1 MFHRAV
7 KIPVA
12 TGSRLE
18 TVSYPGVTLR
28 AMTSAQ
34 GSITADEAPDD
45 QPSGPL
51 TIAQI
56 AEHVGVSLATVSKVV
71 NGRLDV
77 APETREQVESLIRRR
92 GYRRQKRASRP
103 APLLEIVFHEVRGE
117 YGVEIFNG
125 VQQVAREHHLGV
137 VISEL
142 QGRHTPG
149 RGWFEDVLAR
159 RPTGVIAVYSGLTD
173 DQTEQ
178 LRGRGIPLVLLDP
191 TGEPGHELPSVAAS
205 NWNGG
210 VAATRHLLQLGHR
223 RIGVITGPEGLLA
236 SRARLD
242 GYRAAMD
249 MAGVPI
255 DPEIVRVGA
264 FAIKDGLTH
273 TRELLRLPD
282 PPTAVFA
289 CNDGMAYGVYQA
301 VAEAGLRVP
310 DDLSV
315 VGFDDMPP
323 ASWIIPPLTT
333 IHQPLLKM
341 GTAAATMAVAL
352 ARGESLPFEHVE
364 LATQLISRASTA
376 PPTNRRR

>member
-1 MFHRAV
+1 
-7 KIPVA
+7 
-12 TGSRLE
+12 
-18 TVSYPGVTLR
+18 
-28 AMTSAQ
+28 MTSAP
-34 GSITADEAPDD
+34 GSVRANEAPDEP
-45 QPSGPL
+45 PSGPL

-71 NGRLDV
+71 NGRFDV
-77 APETREQVESLIRRR
+77 AADTREQVESLIRRH

-149 RGWFEDVLAR
+149 RGWVEDVLAR
-159 RPTGVIAVYSGLTD
+159 RPTGVIAVYSSLTD
-173 DQTEQ
+173 DQTDQ

-191 TGEPGHELPSVAAS
+191 TGETGHTSPSVAAS

-210 VAATRHLLQLGHR
+210 LSATRHLLHLGHQ
-223 RIGVITGPEGLLA
+223 RIAVITGPEGLLA

-242 GYRAAMD
+242 GHRAAMD
-249 MAGVPI
+249 MADTPI
-255 DPEIVRVGA
+255 DPELIRVGA
-264 FAIKDGLTH
+264 FQITDGLTH
-273 TRELLRLPD
+273 TRELLRLPN
-282 PPTAVFA
+282 PPTAIFA

-301 VAEAGLRVP
+301 AAEAGLRIP
-310 DDLSV
+310 HDLSV
-315 VGFDDMPP
+315 IGFDNMPP

-333 IHQPLLKM
+333 IDQPLQKM
-341 GTAAATMAVAL
+341 GTTAATMAITL
-352 ARGESLPFEHVE
+352 ARGEQPPLEHVE
-364 LATQLISRASTA
+364 LATQLITRASTA
-376 PPTNRRR
+376 PPHHPHP